1 MRSMVKK
8 SFTKEDMSI
17 GRMTKIELGV
27 RRDHARC
34 GQCFPMLELVIT
46 VQSSPASHMSLA
58 IYPAIKIP
66 KKLVGKERYQ
76 DSLKA
81 SVKDSFYYEI
91 YLRMVSAP
99 RANILMPLLAIT
111 IRKIAERPR
120 VKRQAK

>member
-1 MRSMVKK
+1 MRAM
-8 SFTKEDMSI
+8 
-17 GRMTKIELGV
+17 
-27 RRDHARC
+27 
-34 GQCFPMLELVIT
+34 FPNAKLIIT
-46 VQSSPASHMSLA
+46 VQTNPASHMSLA

-66 KKLVGKERYQ
+66 KEIWLGGERYKHT
-76 DSLKA
+76 LKA

-99 RANILMPLLAIT
+99 RSNILKPLLAIA

>member
-1 MRSMVKK
+1 MLRK
-8 SFTKEDMSI
+8 TITEEDRSI
-17 GRMTKIELGV
+17 GRRTVIELGV

-81 SVKDSFYYEI
+81 SVKDSFYYEGD
-91 YLRMVSAP
+91 LRMFSAP
-99 RANILMPLLAIT
+99 WAKIIKPL
-111 IRKIAERPR
+111 
-120 VKRQAK
+120 